1 MRSESAT
8 CCITIRGPLEPVW
21 ADYVGHLILSA
32 QAQQGRIVSSTLSGP
47 IPDLAAFMGIVTY
60 LYDTGVVVL
69 AAHYQ
74 QLPAID

>member
-1 MRSESAT
+1 
-8 CCITIRGPLEPVW
+8 VW
-21 ADYVGHLILSA
+21 ADYVGHLILST

-69 AAHYQ
+69 AAQYQ